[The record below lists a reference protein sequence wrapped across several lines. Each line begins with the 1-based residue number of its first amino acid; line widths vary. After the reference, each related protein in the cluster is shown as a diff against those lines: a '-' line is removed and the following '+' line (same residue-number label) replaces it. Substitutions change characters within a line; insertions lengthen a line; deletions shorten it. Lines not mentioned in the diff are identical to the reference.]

1 MSRIGKLPVDVP
13 ASVKLSLE
21 DGVLTVKGAKG
32 ELKQKVSAGINLE
45 IKENQVVLTRE
56 NDNKETRAAHGLMRQ
71 LVRNMVVGV
80 SEGYKKVLT
89 IIGVGYKAEMKGNT
103 LILSL
108 GYANDIEF
116 IVPEG
121 IKISLENPTK
131 IIVEGINKQQVGE
144 IAAEIR
150 SLRRPEPYK
159 GKGVRYENEY
169 VRAKSGKAGRA

>member
-45 IKENQVVLTRE
+45 VKENQVVLTRE
-56 NDNKETRAAHGLMRQ
+56 NDDKEMRAAHGLMRQ

>member
-21 DGVLTVKGAKG
+21 GGVLTAKGAKG
-32 ELKQKVSAGINLE
+32 ELKQKISQGINLE

-89 IIGVGYKAEMKGNT
+89 IIGVGYKAEMQKNV
-103 LILSL
+103 LVLSL

-121 IKISLENPTK
+121 IKISLESPTK
-131 IIVEGINKQQVGE
+131 IIVEGIDKQQVGE

-150 SLRRPEPYK
+150 SLRKPEPYK

>member
-56 NDNKETRAAHGLMRQ
+56 NDDKEMRAAHGLMRQ

>member
-56 NDNKETRAAHGLMRQ
+56 NDSKETRAAHGLMRQ